1 MTSYYLFNGLEFEL
15 LDLFSQL
22 GKEKKMSVPIIFI
35 TTFQIENG
43 ALEKFKEA
51 ARKSTE
57 FLETNGPQLMVEVCI
72 DENEMRAHGIQVHRD
87 SESILTH
94 WQMSDPYMRDV
105 MQYITTT
112 RVDIYGQP
120 NEDVLEGMRQR
131 TSQDSVISVTPGF
144 VGFTRLPGIE

>member
-1 MTSYYLFNGLEFEL
+1 VSG
-15 LDLFSQL
+15 
-22 GKEKKMSVPIIFI
+22 PIVFI

-51 ARKSTE
+51 VRKSLD
-57 FLETNGPQLMVEVCI
+57 FLETNGRQLMAEVCI
-72 DENEMRAHGIQVHRD
+72 DENEMRAHGVQVHRD

-94 WQMSDPYMRDV
+94 WQLADPHMRDV

-120 NEDVLEGMRQR
+120 NEAVMEGMRR
-131 TSQDSVISVTPGF
+131 LSSEGAVMTVTPLFAGF
-144 VGFTRLPGIE
+144 CRLAGIE

>member
-1 MTSYYLFNGLEFEL
+1 
-15 LDLFSQL
+15 
-22 GKEKKMSVPIIFI
+22 MSVPIIFI
-35 TTFQIENG
+35 TTFQIEKG

-51 ARKSTE
+51 ARKSTD
-57 FLETNGPQLMVEVCI
+57 FLEANGPQLLAEVCI

-94 WQMSDPYMRDV
+94 WQTADPYMRDV

-120 NEDVLEGMRQR
+120 NEAVLEGMRQLS
-131 TSQDSVISVTPGF
+131 SQGAVISVTPHF
-144 VGFTRLPGIE
+144 VGFSRLPGIE